1 MKRRYLL
8 ILAVL
13 VLFSCGC
20 KRIKKEMVSLGLA
33 KKPEPKVQQVESV
46 ELAEAILRPKPF
58 QWTISRDPFKPLVG
72 KASLL
77 GNEDIELLSE
87 NDIEVVGILKGED
100 KSVVLLELPVGM
112 GVFREG
118 DKIDK
123 YILKKIDSQRI
134 ILEAGGKDLILE
146 LGGEK

>member
-8 ILAVL
+8 CLALL
-13 VLFSCGC
+13 VFLSCGC
-20 KRIKKEMVSLGLA
+20 KGIKKEMAAIGLA
-33 KKPEPKVQQVESV
+33 KKPEPKAPQVASI

-58 QWTISRDPFKPLVG
+58 SWTISRDPFKPLVG

-77 GNEDIELLSE
+77 GTEDIELLSE
-87 NDIEVVGILKGED
+87 KDIEVIGILKGED

-118 DKIDK
+118 DRIDK
-123 YILKKIDSQRI
+123 YILKKIDSQKV
-134 ILEAGGKDLILE
+134 ILETNGKELILE